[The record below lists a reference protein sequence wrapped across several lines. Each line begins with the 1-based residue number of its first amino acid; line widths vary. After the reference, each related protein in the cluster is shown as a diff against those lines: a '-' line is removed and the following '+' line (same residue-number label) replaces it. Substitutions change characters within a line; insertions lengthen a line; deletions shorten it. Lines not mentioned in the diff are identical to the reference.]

1 LFYSFLF
8 FDIVAKSVSMAEEE
22 QPKHEHEV
30 ITVSKREMRLGLR
43 HRDSFAVRKSHHVH
57 IEEGESSEEAAVRAA
72 VAAYEDQQ
80 AAKVGSFFGRASRS
94 SRDDS
99 SVSAT
104 TDSQSTEEDTGLGSH
119 GLEELDAALDS
130 VLGGIDN
137 EKINNDDDDNDVVT
151 FDAED
156 DALLMRVAIASLPET
171 QASSQQQTHHSAVEG
186 SIASQLTHMLAV
198 NETQLP
204 QPERKKSRF
213 RSVAKGMGSFLGLRK
228 SKKKRLAEEAAA
240 AEVAA
245 RGGSLAEQAAAAA
258 LASEAAQPNIFGGI
272 FRRSISA
279 PMASFSSPSVSISS
293 PSGGTLSRSVSRGV
307 DFNDQMSG
315 SPSSFPVRDSEGLF
329 IPGHYRPRDVPPTSA
344 LRTVS
349 AYGPQ
354 AGGGGSIHIN
364 EQMMMARDGPSM
376 KRRLTFADQHGQSI
390 TNTRYCST
398 LHYSEGAEHE
408 DWDNDG
414 SDQGS
419 SRCSVM

>member
-1 LFYSFLF
+1 MDDTSPNAP
-8 FDIVAKSVSMAEEE
+8 V
-22 QPKHEHEV
+22 HEV

-80 AAKVGSFFGRASRS
+80 AAKGGSMFGRASRS

-99 SVSAT
+99 SVSANT
-104 TDSQSTEEDTGLGSH
+104 ESESTEEDTGLGSH

-130 VLGGIDN
+130 VLGGG
-137 EKINNDDDDNDVVT
+137 DDKTDEDDGNDVVT

-156 DALLMRVAIASLPET
+156 DASLMRVAIASLPET
-171 QASSQQQTHHSAVEG
+171 QASAQHQTHHAAVEG

-198 NETQLP
+198 NETHLP
-204 QPERKKSRF
+204 QPERKKNRF

-228 SKKKRLAEEAAA
+228 SKKKRMAEEAAA

-245 RGGSLAEQAAAAA
+245 RGGSLSEQAAAAA
-258 LASEAAQPNIFGGI
+258 MASEAAQPNIFGGI

-279 PMASFSSPSVSISS
+279 PMGSLSSPSSVSISS
-293 PSGGTLSRSVSRGV
+293 PSGGALSRSISRGV
-307 DFNDQMSG
+307 DFYDMTSG
-315 SPSSFPVRDSEGLF
+315 SPSSYPVRDSEGLF

-344 LRTVS
+344 LRIVS
-349 AYGPQ
+349 AYGPH
-354 AGGGGSIHIN
+354 AGVGGRVS
-364 EQMMMARDGPSM
+364 EQMMALDGPLM

-414 SDQGS
+414 SDQGP
-419 SRCSVM
+419 SRCTIA

>member
-1 LFYSFLF
+1 MS
-8 FDIVAKSVSMAEEE
+8 
-22 QPKHEHEV
+22 EHEV
-30 ITVSKREMRLGLR
+30 ITVSKREVRLGLR

-57 IEEGESSEEAAVRAA
+57 IEDGENSEDAAVRAA

-80 AAKVGSFFGRASRS
+80 AVKSGVSILGRSSRS

-99 SVSAT
+99 SVSANT
-104 TDSQSTEEDTGLGSH
+104 ESQSTEDETGLGSH

-130 VLGGIDN
+130 VLGSRDT
-137 EKINNDDDDNDVVT
+137 NNTDEDDINDVVT

-156 DALLMRVAIASLPET
+156 DASLMRVAIASLPAT
-171 QASSQQQTHHSAVEG
+171 QASSQQQTHHGAVEG

-204 QPERKKSRF
+204 QPERKKNRF

-258 LASEAAQPNIFGGI
+258 LASEAVQPNLFGGI
-272 FRRSISA
+272 FRRST
-279 PMASFSSPSVSISS
+279 SISS
-293 PSGGTLSRSVSRGV
+293 ITSPSSVSMTSPSGSSLSRGMSVSRV
-307 DFNDQMSG
+307 DFNDPASG
-315 SPSSFPVRDSEGLF
+315 SPSSFPIRDNDGLF
-329 IPGHYRPRDVPPTSA
+329 IPGHYRQRDTPPPSA
-344 LRTVS
+344 LRIIS
-349 AYGPQ
+349 AYGPHSSS
-354 AGGGGSIHIN
+354 GGGRVS
-364 EQMMMARDGPSM
+364 ELMALDGPLM

-390 TNTRYCST
+390 TNIRFCST

-408 DWDNDG
+408 EWDSETDTG
-414 SDQGS
+414 P
-419 SRCSVM
+419 SRCSIM